1 MDGLSRTCKLLLLNT
16 ITTTVEARQRQKR
29 RMITQIK
36 LKPRTIINKI
46 NNKKNKS
53 NKTQVE
59 IQLSL
64 WPTWNQK

>member
-16 ITTTVEARQRQKR
+16 ITTTVEASQRQKR
-29 RMITQIK
+29 RMITQMK
-36 LKPRTIINKI
+36 LKPKTIINKI

-59 IQLSL
+59 IQLSA